1 MISYK
6 DKLLGINVLIQEESY
21 TGKCSAL
28 YLEKLE
34 KKDEYLRKRVKRGLF
49 KTSNGLLVNADV
61 NGNLNILRK
70 KLNEVSDAVM
80 PADRGF
86 ALNPIK
92 IVKFL

>member
-1 MISYK
+1 MK
-6 DKLLGINVLIQEESY
+6 HKE
-21 TGKCSAL
+21 
-28 YLEKLE
+28 
-34 KKDEYLRKRVKRGLF
+34 EYLGKRIKRGLF
-49 KTSNGLLVNADV
+49 KTKDELLVNADV
-61 NGNLNILRK
+61 NGSLNILRK